1 VSDAAAAPT
10 TVLLVED
17 SPEDA
22 DLIVEALADAE
33 ALPGAN
39 DFAVVHVTRLADA
52 LARLTDGGVGVVVL
66 DLSLPDSHGPQ
77 TFARVHAAAPSVPIV
92 ILSGLADEAVAV
104 RTVREGA
111 QEYLVK
117 GEVDGRL
124 LSRSLRYAIERK
136 RAEVEHARFE
146 HEQAARRH
154 AEAARQRVE
163 ELAAE
168 RAAILAQIA
177 EGVVVADATGVITFA
192 NESARRLHGGVDLTG
207 ASLGAAG
214 GVRLL
219 TLDGQPHPPEEL
231 PLARALQLGAPV
243 IDAQWRVV
251 RPDGSEVVAQGSATP
266 VRADDGAILGA
277 VLVMRDVTARHNL
290 DREREAFF
298 AAVSHDL
305 KNPLTAVVG
314 SVQRLLRRLNRQGA
328 LDPNQLRTTLVG
340 IDGTA
345 RRMAAMTDELL
356 DVARVRMGQPL
367 ALSVEPVD
375 LVGLARQVAREHQ
388 QATERHQIA
397 VEADEPEL
405 VGQWDAVRLARVL
418 HNLIGNAVKYSPA
431 GGRIGIRVERADA
444 GGRPTAVLRV
454 DDHGIGIPTADL
466 GRVFDRFHR
475 GSNAAGRIAGS
486 GIGLAGARQIVEQH
500 GGTIE
505 VESREGEGSV
515 FTVRLPLTV
524 PLDLSDGSI
533 KANRN
538 LARA

>member
-1 VSDAAAAPT
+1 M
-10 TVLLVED
+10 
-17 SPEDA
+17 
-22 DLIVEALADAE
+22 
-33 ALPGAN
+33 
-39 DFAVVHVTRLADA
+39 
-52 LARLTDGGVGVVVL
+52 
-66 DLSLPDSHGPQ
+66 
-77 TFARVHAAAPSVPIV
+77 
-92 ILSGLADEAVAV
+92 
-104 RTVREGA
+104 
-111 QEYLVK
+111 
-117 GEVDGRL
+117 
-124 LSRSLRYAIERK
+124 
-136 RAEVEHARFE
+136 
-146 HEQAARRH
+146 
-154 AEAARQRVE
+154 
-163 ELAAE
+163 
-168 RAAILAQIA
+168 
-177 EGVVVADATGVITFA
+177 
-192 NESARRLHGGVDLTG
+192 
-207 ASLGAAG
+207 
-214 GVRLL
+214 

-231 PLARALQLGAPV
+231 PLAHALALGAPV

-251 RPDGSEVVAQGSATP
+251 RPDGTEVVAQGSATP

-314 SVQRLLRRLNRQGA
+314 SVQLLLRRLNRQGA

-367 ALSVEPVD
+367 ALNVEPVD

-431 GGRIGIRVERADA
+431 GGRIGIRVERSDA
-444 GGRPTAVLRV
+444 CGRPSAVLRV
-454 DDHGIGIPTADL
+454 DDQGIGIPAADL

-500 GGTIE
+500 DGTIE
-505 VESREGEGSV
+505 VESREGAGSV

-524 PLDLSDGSI
+524 PLDLADGST